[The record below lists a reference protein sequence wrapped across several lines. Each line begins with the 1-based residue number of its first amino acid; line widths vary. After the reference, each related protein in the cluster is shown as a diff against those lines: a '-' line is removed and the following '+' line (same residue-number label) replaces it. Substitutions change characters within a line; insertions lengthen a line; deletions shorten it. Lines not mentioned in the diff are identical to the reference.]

1 MDAPI
6 IEKIVDLLIDLCK
19 DAFSGLKGKIL
30 LFNIRRRLR
39 RQIFNEILSKYGDTV
54 FYNDLDHFLTKN
66 DVVCNIIRNCCDTS
80 VFHYKS
86 KSQSVDYYVQLFVEQ
101 HPNYSR
107 YHYEIRT
114 LLQRYFEVIYLALN
128 KSNNSET
135 RIICNTAKELANGL
149 LSELQYIKSAV
160 EQLDKKVDGLLNEP
174 ECMPTSFSYDEYRKH
189 LLCLYPLYPAD
200 K

>member
-1 MDAPI
+1 M
-6 IEKIVDLLIDLCK
+6 
-19 DAFSGLKGKIL
+19 
-30 LFNIRRRLR
+30 
-39 RQIFNEILSKYGDTV
+39 
-54 FYNDLDHFLTKN
+54 
-66 DVVCNIIRNCCDTS
+66 
-80 VFHYKS
+80 
-86 KSQSVDYYVQLFVEQ
+86 DYYVQLFVEQ

-200 K
+200 KYLERKIYSKYESNIQLNSLDVLLKEKRVLVLGEAGYGKTYESVTLLQSACLNEHTLTLIPGIYFPAGIWAAHITIS